1 MTGQSMSATWGRGAV
16 IFLCLVQ
23 SVLVMAGSPAKSED
37 LRRAVWVA
45 VASEL
50 KAQGRGEETLPRI
63 EDLELPGALPAVGEG
78 NLRASAACW
87 DARARRTRL
96 RLQCIAPAQCLPFLV
111 SFDSNKDAAKR
122 KPSVQDKA
130 QDQNKDEGQGKE
142 NDQAEACKVGAAT
155 AEVRGKAAVQQTS
168 VAQKENPIRA
178 GDRATAVFRTAGLRM
193 SASVVCLDRGSE
205 GEIIRVRSQ
214 NGQVFR
220 ARISGPALLDALPE

>member
-1 MTGQSMSATWGRGAV
+1 MTGQSISATWGRGAV

-23 SVLVMAGSPAKSED
+23 SVSVMAGSPTKSED

-50 KAQGRGEETLPRI
+50 KAQGRGEEKLPRI

-78 NLRASAACW
+78 NLRASPACW
-87 DARARRTRL
+87 DARARRTRF

-111 SFDSNKDAAKR
+111 SFDSSKDGAKR
-122 KPSVQDKA
+122 KPSVEDKT
-130 QDQNKDEGQGKE
+130 QDQNKDQDQ
-142 NDQAEACKVGAAT
+142 DQAEACKVGAT
-155 AEVRGKAAVQQTS
+155 GEVPGKATVRQS
-168 VAQKENPIRA
+168 SGREKENPIRA
-178 GDRATAVFRTAGLRM
+178 GDRATAVFRAAGLRM
-193 SASVVCLDRGSE
+193 SASVICLDRGSE

-220 ARISGPALLDALPE
+220 ARISGPALLDALPQ